1 MTPRTWAEKKVTE
14 YELNVPDI
22 GRMIYKETGVALL
35 MAEHA
40 RSVRIVEGKD
50 KWLLGGGYANVS
62 NDFQAGYH
70 QAYNDILAAPQRGRT
85 ERGE

>member
-40 RSVRIVEGKD
+40 RSVRIVEAEIKRVTLDQHTLFGREKD
-50 KWLLGGGYANVS
+50 IAVEVLNS
-62 NDFQAGYH
+62 
-70 QAYNDILAAPQRGRT
+70 ILAALQRGRT
-85 ERGE
+85 GRGK